1 MSMTPEVYGSSNLY
15 GLDSV
20 QFPYF
25 NWTLVWKIGFGQL
38 VLHHTFFLAFDIFDK
53 LVSPRYEPCPCQDL
67 GWNLASTTFG
77 WSYQYLGLRPMIK
90 QSVWTGVNLQKWP
103 PNSLPHNVLMIAL
116 IAGRGPE
123 DPTIAVVMKL
133 TDCSSGLDSQFLF
146 QGFPHLNKYKNT
158 NTQLQKYKYTNTNT
172 ILVVMMLTNCPS
184 GLDSQKRLSLWVEAG
199 RACVHFT
206 FGTKQGRGEEK
217 ARVKTGPKRWV
228 GGQLTRK
235 GEKGRKSHL
244 QPCKEPSGGGQ

>member
-1 MSMTPEVYGSSNLY
+1 MRNNRRKWKDMFLEVRW
-15 GLDSV
+15 
-20 QFPYF
+20 
-25 NWTLVWKIGFGQL
+25 WTNHNFCT
-38 VLHHTFFLAFDIFDK
+38 HHTLSSKCKTLPNQNVDKKKFKAECIDHNISITCKIVKGCVFLSFVERCI
-53 LVSPRYEPCPCQDL
+53 RDL
-67 GWNLASTTFG
+67 H
-77 WSYQYLGLRPMIK
+77 K
-90 QSVWTGVNLQKWP
+90 QCTCIRQMVAEQI
-103 PNSLPHNVLMIAL
+103 H
-116 IAGRGPE
+116 
-123 DPTIAVVMKL
+123 
-133 TDCSSGLDSQFLF
+133 
-146 QGFPHLNKYKNT
+146 KYKNT
-158 NTQLQKYKYTNTNT
+158 NTQIQKYKYTNTNT

-235 GEKGRKSHL
+235 GKKGRKSHL